1 MLLGPPSN
9 FITAQTLTSPQPKQK
24 LVSAIEDFPDLSFV
38 RALNVRLGRIAEI
51 DLRVG
56 VGLVPTRI

>member
-1 MLLGPPSN
+1 MRIIWQLSAAVPGHTRD

-38 RALNVRLGRIAEI
+38 RAWNVRF
-51 DLRVG
+51 G
-56 VGLVPTRI
+56 VIVAI